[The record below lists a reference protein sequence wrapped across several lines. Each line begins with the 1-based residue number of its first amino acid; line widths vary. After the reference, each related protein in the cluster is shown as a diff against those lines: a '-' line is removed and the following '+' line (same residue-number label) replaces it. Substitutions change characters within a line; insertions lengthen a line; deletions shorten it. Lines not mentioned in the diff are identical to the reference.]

1 MATAT
6 TTTPALTDAQSDEIL
21 KHMLESDGPGAVQ
34 EMVQG
39 LAQVESEAAR
49 YASQVITWQ
58 RDIGK
63 PFQPTQTV
71 ASISGQVL
79 FFVAEAREIRSRL
92 AALAKLGSAEAGA
105 AIDPGGF
112 PSAPSATIEAHLIL
126 LQGAGQVYIDQLRRE
141 IKDRAASLTA
151 RLTEALT
158 HLKNHEAGASAAGS
172 HPSVHTANHARHV
185 ALITTRDTLKARI
198 ASLDAL
204 AVQAPK
210 FQAAAVAGVVQKT
223 GGADP
228 IAVGVRE
235 ARIIAGQWL
244 TSDPS
249 HVDVVAK
256 AAAKGAIDQQLGQL
270 DGAGSL
276 GSGLA
281 ADLTTA
287 TADLDATRG
296 AIDSRLKAGVTAQI
310 VAAMA
315 GDEPARSGIEA
326 LARAQPR
333 AFPPGFADALAQ
345 AQFEYSADGSTAL
358 DALQQA
364 SKP

>member
-151 RLTEALT
+151 RLT
-158 HLKNHEAGASAAGS
+158 EAGASAAGS